1 MIDSIPIPT
10 NEADANRWRAQ
21 SLRWRLLHG
30 QWEHDAKDLQIRAM
44 GNLRSDA
51 HGPPDL
57 SSNVFASCANELG
70 IHYNDGVTIGREVG
84 AEDAAAL
91 DVLTE
96 ALVKAGHAPIMQTAV
111 IDLIGIREMFV
122 RVSQRK
128 DGSIMLRPV
137 YPHYVIATGDPDAP
151 DVPTRIEELRHRC
164 IDGVECWTWDVLDV
178 SNPGN
183 PRYEVHLDGQ
193 VRTDITAKALGG
205 SYSGS
210 NYPYVTD
217 GEPVLPYAMYHAR
230 VWPQMWS
237 YSDRIEAVEGTLRS
251 AVHWTFY
258 GHALRNASWPQRVAI
273 DLELAS
279 EPVDG
284 PHGNRQEVKV
294 DPSVVVCFRTANNG
308 DTPSP
313 QGGRIDSW
321 VTSVDLLDMFEAIIR
336 YERKVASQFGVS
348 ASDFERQEGDPR
360 SAYAL
365 VLSSEGKVRAARGY
379 TEGIRRGDL
388 QLFTI
393 VAGMLGLT
401 GSGWTLAYPAVP
413 DLLVI
418 GETPAMLEDPADV
431 NDAAAPESATPD
443 AESVAPPIDGA
454 PLAATALNGAQVQA
468 AAEIVTSVASGALP
482 RDSGV
487 AMLIKFFQLSA
498 SDADEIMGSVGKGF
512 TPAEP
517 VQSVGSA

>member
-1 MIDSIPIPT
+1 MIDAAPIPASQ
-10 NEADANRWRAQ
+10 ADAARWRAQ

-30 QWEHDAKDLQIRAM
+30 QWAQDAKDLQVAAM
-44 GNLRSDA
+44 GLIRTDA

-57 SSNVFASCANELG
+57 SSNVFASCCNELG
-70 IHYNDGVTIGREVG
+70 IHYNDGVIIGREVG
-84 AEDAAAL
+84 EEDPVAL
-91 DVLTE
+91 QALTK

-111 IDLIGIREMFV
+111 VDLIGIREVLV

-137 YPHYVIATGDPDAP
+137 YPHYVLASGEPDAP
-151 DVPTRIEELRHRC
+151 DVPTRIEELRHRR

-178 SNPGN
+178 SDPAF
-183 PRYEVHLDGQ
+183 PLYQVWTDGP
-193 VRTDITAKALGG
+193 VRTDITAKVLGG
-205 SYSGS
+205 SYSGDL
-210 NYPYVTD
+210 YPYRTD
-217 GEPVLPYAMYHAR
+217 GVPILPYAMYHAR

-237 YSDRIEAVEGTLRS
+237 HTDRIEAVDGTLRS
-251 AVHWTFY
+251 AVHWTFF

-273 DLELAS
+273 DCELAS

-284 PHGNRQEVKV
+284 PNGSRQEVKV
-294 DPSVVVCFRTANNG
+294 DPAVVVLFRTANNG

-321 VTSVDLLDMFEAIIR
+321 TSSTDLLDMFEGIIR

-365 VLSSEGKVRAARGY
+365 LLSSDGKVRAARAY

-388 QLFTI
+388 QLIAI

-401 GSGWTLAYPAVP
+401 GQGWTVGYPAVP
-413 DLLVI
+413 EALVMGAPTEAPEPEAVDAPEPPI
-418 GETPAMLEDPADV
+418 AE
-431 NDAAAPESATPD
+431 DAAEDAAEEESA
-443 AESVAPPIDGA
+443 
-454 PLAATALNGAQVQA
+454 
-468 AAEIVTSVASGALP
+468 
-482 RDSGV
+482 
-487 AMLIKFFQLSA
+487 
-498 SDADEIMGSVGKGF
+498 
-512 TPAEP
+512 
-517 VQSVGSA
+517 

>member
-1 MIDSIPIPT
+1 MIDVVPIPT
-10 NEADANRWRAQ
+10 NQADATRWRAQ

-30 QWEHDAKDLQIRAM
+30 QWQQDAKDLQLAAM
-44 GNLRSDA
+44 GLIRSDA
-51 HGPPDL
+51 HGPPDI

-91 DVLTE
+91 DTLSKALT
-96 ALVKAGHAPIMQTAV
+96 KAGHAPIMQTAV

-122 RVSQRK
+122 RVSQRA

-137 YPHYVIATGDPDAP
+137 YPHYVIASGDPDSP
-151 DVPTRIEELRHRC
+151 DVPTRIEELRHRR

-178 SNPGN
+178 SNPAS
-183 PRYEVHLDGQ
+183 PRYEVHLHGQ
-193 VRTDITAKALGG
+193 VRTDITAEVLGG
-205 SYSGS
+205 SYSGA
-210 NYPYVTD
+210 NYPYLTD
-217 GEPVLPYAMYHAR
+217 GVPVLPYAIYHAR

-237 YSDRIEAVEGTLRS
+237 HTDRIEAVDGTLRS
-251 AVHWTFY
+251 AIHWTFF

-279 EPVDG
+279 DPVDG
-284 PHGNRQEVKV
+284 PNGSRHEVKV
-294 DPSVVVCFRTANNG
+294 DPSVVVAFRTATNG

-321 VTSVDLLDMFEAIIR
+321 VSAIDLLEMFESCIR

-379 TEGIRRGDL
+379 TCL
-388 QLFTI
+388 LYT
-393 VAGMLGLT
+393 
-401 GSGWTLAYPAVP
+401 YP
-413 DLLVI
+413 
-418 GETPAMLEDPADV
+418 
-431 NDAAAPESATPD
+431 S
-443 AESVAPPIDGA
+443 
-454 PLAATALNGAQVQA
+454 
-468 AAEIVTSVASGALP
+468 P
-482 RDSGV
+482 RDES
-487 AMLIKFFQLSA
+487 
-498 SDADEIMGSVGKGF
+498 
-512 TPAEP
+512 
-517 VQSVGSA
+517 